1 MYSSPL
7 VLGVDCRQSAGKSL
21 YLADTLSNFGNNTG
35 NMVFSEGLYRSIFGS
50 RRSDYHFDKALAS
63 ECDVIVIAAAN
74 WLNGYED
81 FGWLLRSVEAT
92 GLPLILVGLGVQ
104 VSGRSAPTRISD
116 GTMGLVRLAAQT
128 SAFVGVRGSFSA
140 AVLRSYGVENVK
152 VVGCPSFLLAPSDW
166 TLMGTSL
173 DGGRTLIHGTRHQ
186 YNGPDIF
193 NGYFYRQAFSR
204 ELDILLQSELPDMY
218 FSLGRTNNS
227 AITKRSGEIVAHSYG
242 GSVDE
247 VSYYLNEHGRV
258 YFDYDLWRSEM
269 KRYSVTVG
277 TRIHGTIMSLLSGVP
292 SVLFCHDERTRE
304 LAESMPVPFVSSD
317 VVDVSKDLDLDRML
331 ELAHSAH
338 LDRRF
343 ADYRTRFLDF
353 LHGNGLQVT

>member
-1 MYSSPL
+1 MYHSPL
-7 VLGVDCRQSAGKSL
+7 VLGVDCQKAPGRQL
-21 YLADTLSNFGNNTG
+21 FLADRLRNFGNNTG
-35 NMVFSEGLYRSIFGS
+35 NMVFSEGLYRSISGS
-50 RRSDYHFDKALAS
+50 RRSDYHFDKRLAS
-63 ECDVIVIAAAN
+63 ECDVIVVAAAN

-104 VSGRSAPTRISD
+104 VPDRNVPTRISD

-128 SAFVGVRGSFSA
+128 SAFIGVRGSFSA
-140 AVLRSYGVENVK
+140 SVLRSHGVENVK
-152 VVGCPSFLLAPSDW
+152 VVGCPSFLVAPSGW

-173 DGGRTLIHGTRHQ
+173 DDGPALIHGTRHQ
-186 YNGPDIF
+186 FNEPDML
-193 NGYFYRQAFSR
+193 NGYFYRQAFR
-204 ELDILLQSELPDMY
+204 RNLDVLLQSELPDMY
-218 FSLGRTNNS
+218 FALGRTNNPE
-227 AITKRSGEIVAHSYG
+227 ITKISGDIVAHSYG
-242 GSVDE
+242 GPVNE
-247 VSYYLNEHGRV
+247 VSHYLDQHGQV
-258 YFDYDLWRSEM
+258 YFDYDRWRSDM
-269 KRYSVTVG
+269 ARYSVTVG
-277 TRIHGTIMSLLSGVP
+277 TRIHGTIMSLLSGIP

-317 VVDVSKDLDLDRML
+317 VLDMSKDLDLDRMV

>member
-35 NMVFSEGLYRSIFGS
+35 NMVFSEGLYRSILGS
-50 RRSDYHFDKALAS
+50 RRSDYHFDKSLAS

-104 VSGRSAPTRISD
+104 VPDRNAPTRISD

-128 SAFVGVRGSFSA
+128 SAFVGVRGAFSA
-140 AVLRSYGVENVK
+140 EVLRSHGVENVK
-152 VVGCPSFLLAPSDW
+152 AVGCPSFLLAPSDW

-173 DGGRTLIHGTRHQ
+173 DDGPALIHGTRHQ
-186 YNGPDIF
+186 FNEPNML
-193 NGYFYRQAFSR
+193 NGYFYRQAFCR
-204 ELDILLQSELPDMY
+204 RLDVLLQSELPDMY
-218 FSLGRTNNS
+218 FALGRTNN
-227 AITKRSGEIVAHSYG
+227 AEITKISGDIVAHSYG
-242 GSVDE
+242 GSVGE
-247 VSYYLNEHGRV
+247 VSHYIDKHGRV
-258 YFDYDLWRSEM
+258 YFDYDRWRSDM
-269 KRYSVTVG
+269 THYSFTVG

-292 SVLFCHDERTRE
+292 SVLICHDERTRE
-304 LAESMPVPFVSSD
+304 LAESMPVPSVSSD
-317 VVDVSKDLDLDRML
+317 VLDLSKDLDLDRMF

-338 LDRRF
+338 LERRF

-353 LHGNGLQVT
+353 LYGNGLQVT